1 MLYGFSVCFPSDIL
15 TSHLNAWRRVSFE
28 GGIEIARYRASPER
42 TKFHFFR
49 GIVVNLYFLDVG
61 SELTGAFLGGYPLPT
76 SHFPLLLGARPYLP
90 SRKGLR
96 SSGGETGDHLFP
108 M

>member
-15 TSHLNAWRRVSFE
+15 SSHLNAWRRVSFE
-28 GGIEIARYRASPER
+28 GRIEIARSRASPER

-49 GIVVNLYFLDVG
+49 GIVVNLYFVDLG
-61 SELTGAFLGGYPLPT
+61 SELTGALLGGYLLPT
-76 SHFPLLLGARPYLP
+76 SQCYSLAPISP

-96 SSGGETGDHLFP
+96 LSGGETGDHLFP